1 MDPMKTTAMCALV
14 ALAAY
19 AAGTYDRGDAE
30 RQRQIAPAVALAP
43 TALATMTGPANRSL
57 IGTGQETTSYVC
69 PMHSHIVSDH
79 EGKCPICGMDLV
91 PQRSAGNVDAD
102 GHAGH
107 EHAGATAAT
116 GDPNA
121 LQGAAIL
128 IDPGVRNTMAVRTGK
143 VVRGD
148 LRRSIRTVGKIGRID
163 PTSRQNVSSPTAG
176 VIVDI
181 SGKAEGDSVKSGE
194 FLFSVGSDELYQL
207 ERDYQAAMTAGRR
220 EEALGIV
227 PRLSQQGISAEQVAQ
242 LQNGAEPNLAAQ
254 VFAPQ
259 DGFVFVRRT
268 AAGDPVTPATMI
280 YSLGANTRALE
291 VIAEIYEQQ
300 WGWVK
305 EGQEAEM
312 AVRGLPGKIFKG
324 RIIRVEPPVGY
335 TTRTLEVRLRFDTD
349 EPGLNQGMFAEV
361 DIKGDTQPNVVSVP
375 AEAVIQTQAGARVV
389 IVRDDGSFQ
398 PVAIVTGEEAGNLIE
413 VRSGLLGD
421 ETVVVSGQFLID
433 SESNRLAS
441 LARMSPQAH

>member
-1 MDPMKTTAMCALV
+1 MDPMKTTAICALV
-14 ALAAY
+14 ALAGY
-19 AAGTYDRGDAE
+19 AAGAYDRGDTVA
-30 RQRQIAPAVALAP
+30 RPPLAPAVSLAP
-43 TALATMTGPANRSL
+43 SAPGSTPGRALIATGDEA
-57 IGTGQETTSYVC
+57 TSYVC

-79 EGKCPICGMDLV
+79 EGECPICGMDLV
-91 PQRSAGNVDAD
+91 QQRAAGNAGADA
-102 GHAGH
+102 HAGH
-107 EHAGATAAT
+107 DDAGAT
-116 GDPNA
+116 PQNA
-121 LQGAAIL
+121 NQRVARGAAIL
-128 IDPGVRNTMAVRTGK
+128 IDPTVRNTIGVRTSK

-163 PTSRQNVSSPTAG
+163 PTSRQNVSSPTSG
-176 VIVDI
+176 NIVEI

-194 FLFSVGSDELYQL
+194 FLFSVGSEELYQL
-207 ERDYQAAMTAGRR
+207 ERDYQAAMTQGRR
-220 EEALGIV
+220 DEALGMV
-227 PRLSQQGISAEQVAQ
+227 SRLSQQGISAEQVAQ
-242 LQNGAEPNLAAQ
+242 LQNGAEPNLPVR

-268 AAGDPVTPATMI
+268 AAGDPVTAATMI

-312 AVRGLPGKIFKG
+312 RVRALPDAVFKG

-361 DIKGDTQPNVVSVP
+361 EIKGDTQPNVVSVP
-375 AEAVIQTQAGARVV
+375 VEAVIRTQAGARVV
-389 IVRDDGSFQ
+389 VVGEDGSFQ
-398 PVAIVTGEEAGNLIE
+398 PVAVVTGEEAGELIE
-413 VRSGLLGD
+413 VRSGLDGN

-433 SESNRLAS
+433 SESNRLAG
-441 LARMSPQAH
+441 LARMSSHAH

>member
-1 MDPMKTTAMCALV
+1 MDPMKTTAICAMV
-14 ALAAY
+14 ALAGY
-19 AAGTYDRGDAE
+19 AAGAYDRGDTSGHPLA
-30 RQRQIAPAVALAP
+30 APAVTLAP
-43 TALATMTGPANRSL
+43 ASQAPAADRTL
-57 IGTGQETTSYVC
+57 IAIGAEPTSYVC

-91 PQRSAGNVDAD
+91 PQQSTGNTGADA
-102 GHAGH
+102 HAGH
-107 EHAGATAAT
+107 DDAVATTASADQHAA
-116 GDPNA
+116 
-121 LQGAAIL
+121 QGAAIL
-128 IDPGVRNTMAVRTGK
+128 IDPAVRNTIGVRTGK

-163 PTSRQNVSSPTAG
+163 PTSRQNVSSPTIG
-176 VIVDI
+176 TIVEI

-194 FLFSVGSDELYQL
+194 FLFSVGSEELYQL

-220 EEALGIV
+220 DEALGMV
-227 PRLSQQGISAEQVAQ
+227 SRLSQQGISAEQIAQ
-242 LQNGAEPNLAAQ
+242 LQNGAEPNLPAQ

-268 AAGDPVTPATMI
+268 AVGDPVTAATMI
-280 YSLGANTRALE
+280 YSLGANTRAIE

-305 EGQEAEM
+305 EGQEADL
-312 AVRGLPGKIFKG
+312 AVRAILGKTFKG

-361 DIKGDTQPNVVSVP
+361 VIKGDTQPNVVSVP
-375 AEAVIQTQAGARVV
+375 VEAVIRTQAGARVV
-389 IVRDDGSFQ
+389 VVRDDGSFQ
-398 PVAIVTGEEAGNLIE
+398 PVEVVTGEEAGDLIE
-413 VRSGLLGD
+413 IRSGLHGD
-421 ETVVVSGQFLID
+421 ENVVVSGQFLID
-433 SESNRLAS
+433 SESNRLAG
-441 LARMSPQAH
+441 LARMSSHAH

>member
-1 MDPMKTTAMCALV
+1 MDPMKTTAICALV
-14 ALAAY
+14 ALAGY
-19 AAGTYDRGDAE
+19 AAGAYDRGDAVA
-30 RQRQIAPAVALAP
+30 RPPLAPAVSLAP
-43 TALATMTGPANRSL
+43 SAPGSTAGRALIATGDEA
-57 IGTGQETTSYVC
+57 TSYVC

-79 EGKCPICGMDLV
+79 EGECPICGMDLV
-91 PQRSAGNVDAD
+91 QQRTAGSAGADA
-102 GHAGH
+102 HAGH
-107 EHAGATAAT
+107 DDASAT
-116 GDPNA
+116 PKNA
-121 LQGAAIL
+121 NQRVAQGAAIL
-128 IDPGVRNTMAVRTGK
+128 IDPTVRNTIAVRTSK

-163 PTSRQNVSSPTAG
+163 PTSRQNVSSPTSG
-176 VIVDI
+176 NIVEI

-194 FLFSVGSDELYQL
+194 FLFSVGSEELYQL
-207 ERDYQAAMTAGRR
+207 ERDYQAAMTQGRR
-220 EEALGIV
+220 DEALGMV
-227 PRLSQQGISAEQVAQ
+227 SRLSQQGISAEQVAQ
-242 LQNGAEPNLAAQ
+242 LQNGAEPNLPVR

-268 AAGDPVTPATMI
+268 AAGDPVTAATMI

-312 AVRGLPGKIFKG
+312 RVRALPDAVFKG
-324 RIIRVEPPVGY
+324 RIVRVEPPVGY

-361 DIKGDTQPNVVSVP
+361 EIKGDTQPNVVSVP
-375 AEAVIQTQAGARVV
+375 VEAVIRTQAGARVV
-389 IVRDDGSFQ
+389 VVGDDGSFQ
-398 PVAIVTGEEAGNLIE
+398 PVAVVTGEEAGELIE
-413 VRSGLLGD
+413 VRSGLDGH

-433 SESNRLAS
+433 SESNRLAG
-441 LARMSPQAH
+441 LARMSSHAH